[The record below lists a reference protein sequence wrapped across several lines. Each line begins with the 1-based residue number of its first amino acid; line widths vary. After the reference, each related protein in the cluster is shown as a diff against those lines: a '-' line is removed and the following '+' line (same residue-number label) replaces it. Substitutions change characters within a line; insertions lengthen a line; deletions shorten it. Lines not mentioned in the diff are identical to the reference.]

1 MTKRF
6 TAIILIVNIIMG
18 LLLYLS
24 SQAMLLHLA
33 SNHPVLTLTEVNLDK
48 IYIGAVQ
55 PASSSS
61 PLIITAYPNL
71 PFYFLW
77 LPLMVNTYFVIKVI
91 KSTAT
96 AKRLPVFVS
105 VSNMIMCLLTYFSI
119 QTTLLSL
126 VAVQQNYTGIRDV
139 SFWSF
144 STNAVSV
151 GGSVVP
157 LVVVGRPNLP
167 SYAFLLSVIMYA
179 CFIIK
184 LLTSE
189 KSKTDPILDL
199 H

>member
-1 MTKRF
+1 M
-6 TAIILIVNIIMG
+6 
-18 LLLYLS
+18 
-24 SQAMLLHLA
+24 
-33 SNHPVLTLTEVNLDK
+33 DK

-77 LPLMVNTYFVIKVI
+77 LPLIVNAYFIIKVI
-91 KSTAT
+91 RRSAT
-96 AKRLPVFVS
+96 AKRTSSFRQRWQHNNVFAHVFFH
-105 VSNMIMCLLTYFSI
+105 SNNAPFSRCSSAK
-119 QTTLLSL
+119 LHR
-126 VAVQQNYTGIRDV
+126 NRGV

-157 LVVVGRPNLP
+157 LVVAVGPNLP
-167 SYAFLLSVIMYA
+167 SYAFLLSVILNA

-189 KSKTDPILDL
+189 KLKQTPS
-199 H
+199 

>member
-1 MTKRF
+1 MIRRF
-6 TAIILIVNIIMG
+6 TAIIVIANIMMG

-33 SNHPVLTLTEVNLDK
+33 SEYPVLTLTGVNLDK
-48 IYIGAVQ
+48 IYTGAVQ

-77 LPLMVNTYFVIKVI
+77 LPLTVNAYFIIKVI
-91 KSTAT
+91 RSSAT

-105 VSNMIMCLLTYFSI
+105 VGNIIMCLLTYSSI
-119 QTTLLSL
+119 QTTLLSIA
-126 VAVQQNYTGIRDV
+126 AVQQNYTGIGDV

-157 LVVVGRPNLP
+157 LFVALRPNLP
-167 SYAFLLSVIMYA
+167 SYAFLLSVILNA

-184 LLTSE
+184 LLSE
-189 KSKTDPILDL
+189 KSKKIPS
-199 H
+199 

>member
-1 MTKRF
+1 MTRRF
-6 TAIILIVNIIMG
+6 TAITLIVNLIMG
-18 LLLYLS
+18 LLLYLA

-33 SNHPVLTLTEVNLDK
+33 SNHPVLTLTGVNLDK

-61 PLIITAYPNL
+61 QLIITAYSNL

-77 LPLMVNTYFVIKVI
+77 LPLIVNAYFIIKVI
-91 KSTAT
+91 RSSAT
-96 AKRLPVFVS
+96 AKRLPVFGS
-105 VSNMIMCLLTYFSI
+105 VGNIIMSLLTYFSI

-126 VAVQQNYTGIRDV
+126 VAVEQNYTGIGGV

-167 SYAFLLSVIMYA
+167 SYAFLLSVIMTA

-184 LLTSE
+184 LLTRE
-189 KSKTDPILDL
+189 KSR
-199 H
+199 